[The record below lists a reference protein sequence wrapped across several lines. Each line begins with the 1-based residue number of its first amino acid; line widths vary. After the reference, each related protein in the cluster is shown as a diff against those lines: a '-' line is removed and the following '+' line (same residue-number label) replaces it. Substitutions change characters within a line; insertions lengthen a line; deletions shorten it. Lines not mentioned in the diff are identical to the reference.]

1 MLRPAWHL
9 PHSCCLTALSLYVSS
24 LVASLPVRAL
34 AQPTPVP
41 PSPAS
46 AIAIEGLGRAVAP
59 LDGPWRFHLGDDPTW
74 ASPSFDDSHW
84 EQLTAEKPW
93 GEQGHTSYTGYA
105 WYRLHLSLNPA
116 PGDQTSFA
124 LLVPHLDDVYE
135 IFWNDSSIGNSGKF
149 PPYPIWYRSTDA
161 PATYPLTPAT
171 PESGSEHENQLGGTI
186 AIRVWKA
193 PLMSDDSG
201 QSGGFEGSP
210 VIGYPESVSAYKTTL
225 DYQWLRANQFS
236 FSQYLLYGIAGL
248 LALFAWLRDRQQ
260 KALLWMTG
268 FALSPLFRLV
278 LYGMRIAWPVGLSN
292 ALGPPISSIRDISLW
307 FLLLWLLHLDDNPS
321 LIRLIRRLAIV
332 SLAASISDGLL
343 SLLDASVSW
352 FWLIQIADAVLTG
365 IYFITAAVPLA
376 LVALAIKQH
385 RHLDL
390 ARRLLVIAAF
400 LWGMIQVVQRLAPQ
414 GQRFTHWTLADK
426 LRAPLFHL
434 SGNAVSVPTL
444 AGIFLL
450 VALLY
455 SVYRTSMEGRR
466 RRSLLEQEMSS
477 ARELQH
483 VLIPETFPS
492 IPGFA
497 VTSAYCPALEVGGDF
512 FQIIPLDGDFTLVIL
527 GDVSGKGLKAA
538 IAVSLIVGLVRVL
551 VENTH
556 SPAQLLTELNR
567 RLAGRLHGGF
577 ATCVALRL
585 DSHGNCVLAS
595 AGHPPPYLN
604 DREVA
609 IPGSFPLGL
618 FPTVAYPESRLPLQV
633 NDHLAL
639 YTDGLL
645 EARSK
650 SGELYGFDRT
660 RELFAALPNAARAA
674 EAAVHFG
681 QDDDITVVTL
691 VRVPMGEES
700 TDIAPAIPTSKDSQ
714 FGTT

>member
-1 MLRPAWHL
+1 MLRPAWRL
-9 PHSCCLTALSLYVSS
+9 SRLCCLPALLLYVSF
-24 LVASLPVRAL
+24 LVVSLPTPAL
-34 AQPTPVP
+34 GQTSVVP
-41 PSPAS
+41 STSAS
-46 AIAIEGLGRAVAP
+46 AIAIEGLGRAIAP
-59 LDGPWRFHLGDDPTW
+59 LDGPWHFHLGDDPNW
-74 ASPSFDDSHW
+74 ASPSFDDSQW

-93 GEQGHTSYTGYA
+93 GQQGHPSYTGYA
-105 WYRLHLSLNPA
+105 WYRLHLSLNSA
-116 PGDQTSFA
+116 PGDQSSFA

-135 IFWNDSSIGNSGKF
+135 IFWNGNSIGRNGKF
-149 PPYPIWYRSTDA
+149 PSYPIWYRSTNA
-161 PATYPLTPAT
+161 PVLYSLGPGT
-171 PESGSEHENQLGGTI
+171 PESGTEHKSQLSGTL

-193 PLMSDDSG
+193 PLTSEDSG

-210 VIGYPESVSAYKTTL
+210 VVGYPESLAAYKTSL
-225 DYQWLRANQFS
+225 DYQWLRSNQFS
-236 FSQYLLYGIAGL
+236 FAEFLLYGITGL
-248 LALFAWLRDRQQ
+248 LCLLSWLRDRQQ
-260 KALLWMTG
+260 RTLLWMTG
-268 FALSPLFRLV
+268 FALSPLIRV
-278 LYGMRIAWPVGLSN
+278 ILYGMRIPWTVGLSN
-292 ALGPPISSIRDISLW
+292 ALGPPVSSIRDISLW
-307 FLLLWLLHLDDNPS
+307 FLLIWLLHLDDNPS
-321 LIRLIRRLAIV
+321 LIRLVRRFAVV
-332 SLAASISDGLL
+332 SLAASTSDGLL

-352 FWLIQIADAVLTG
+352 YWLVQIADAVLTG

-400 LWGMIQVVQRLAPQ
+400 LWGMIQVVQGLAPQ
-414 GQRFTHWTLADK
+414 GQRFTHWTLAEK

-434 SGNAVSVPTL
+434 YGNAVSVPTL

-450 VALLY
+450 IALLY
-455 SVYRTSMEGRR
+455 AVYRTSMEDRR
-466 RRSLLEQEMSS
+466 RRSLLEHEMSS
-477 ARELQH
+477 ARELQQ

-497 VTSAYCPALEVGGDF
+497 ITSAYCPALEVGGDF
-512 FQIIPLDGDFTLVIL
+512 FQIIPLDDDFTLVIL

-551 VENTH
+551 VENTQ

-567 RLAGRLHGGF
+567 RLSGRLHGGF
-577 ATCVALRL
+577 ATCVALRI
-585 DSHGNCVLAS
+585 DPHGNCALAS

-604 DREVA
+604 DRELA

-618 FPTVAYPESRLPLQV
+618 FPAVAYEETHLRVRV

-650 SGELYGFDRT
+650 TGELYGFERIC
-660 RELFAALPNAARAA
+660 ELFATLPNAARAA

-681 QDDDITVVTL
+681 QDDDISVVTL

-700 TDIAPAIPTSKDSQ
+700 TDIAPAIPKV
-714 FGTT
+714 

>member
-1 MLRPAWHL
+1 MLRPAWRL
-9 PHSCCLTALSLYVSS
+9 PHSCCLPALLLYVSS
-24 LVASLPVRAL
+24 LVVALPAPALGQLSAVPSTSASG
-34 AQPTPVP
+34 
-41 PSPAS
+41 
-46 AIAIEGLGRAVAP
+46 IAIEGLGRAIAP
-59 LDGPWRFHLGDDPTW
+59 LDGPWHFHLGDDPNW
-74 ASPSFDDSHW
+74 ASPTFDDSQW
-84 EQLTAEKPW
+84 EQLTAEQPW
-93 GEQGHTSYTGYA
+93 GKQGHPSYTGYV

-116 PGDQTSFA
+116 PGDQSSFA
-124 LLVPHLDDVYE
+124 ILVPHLDDVYE
-135 IFWNDSSIGNSGKF
+135 IFWNGSSIGRSGKF
-149 PPYPIWYRSTDA
+149 PPYPIWYRSSNA
-161 PATYPLTPAT
+161 PATYPLSPAI
-171 PESGSEHENQLGGTI
+171 PRSAPEHERQLSGTL

-193 PLMSDDSG
+193 PLTSEDSG

-210 VIGYPESVSAYKTTL
+210 VIGYPESVAAYKTTL

-236 FSQYLLYGIAGL
+236 FGQYLLYGIAGL
-248 LALFAWLRDRQQ
+248 LALFAWLRDRQRN
-260 KALLWMTG
+260 ALLWMTG
-268 FALSPLFRLV
+268 FALSPLLRLV

-292 ALGPPISSIRDISLW
+292 ALGPPLSSIRDICLW

-321 LIRLIRRLAIV
+321 VIRLIRRFAIV

-352 FWLIQIADAVLTG
+352 YWLVQIADAVLTG

-376 LVALAIKQH
+376 LVALAIKQR

-390 ARRLLVIAAF
+390 APRLLVIAAF
-400 LWGMIQVVQRLAPQ
+400 LWGMIQVVQGLAPQ

-426 LRAPLFHL
+426 LPAPLFHL
-434 SGNAVSVPTL
+434 DGNAVSAPTL

-455 SVYRTSMEGRR
+455 SVYRTSMEDHR

-551 VENTH
+551 VESTD
-556 SPAQLLTELNR
+556 SPAQLLTELNQ
-567 RLAGRLHGGF
+567 RLSGRLQGGF

-585 DSHGNCVLAS
+585 DPNGNCVLSS

-604 DREVA
+604 DRDVVVH
-609 IPGSFPLGL
+609 GSFPLGL
-618 FPTVAYPESRLPLQV
+618 FSSVAYEESSLHLQV

-650 SGELYGFDRT
+650 TGELYGFDRT
-660 RELFAALPNAARAA
+660 RELFAALPSATHAA

-681 QDDDITVVTL
+681 QDDDITIVTL
-691 VRVPMGEES
+691 VRIRMGKES
-700 TDIAPAIPTSKDSQ
+700 ADI
-714 FGTT
+714 TTGNRNQ

>member
-1 MLRPAWHL
+1 M
-9 PHSCCLTALSLYVSS
+9 
-24 LVASLPVRAL
+24 
-34 AQPTPVP
+34 P
-41 PSPAS
+41 PSSAS
-46 AIAIEGLGRAVAP
+46 ALAIEGLGRAVAP
-59 LDGPWRFHLGDDPTW
+59 LEGPWQFHLGDDPNW
-74 ASPSFDDSHW
+74 ASPTFDDSHW
-84 EQLTAEKPW
+84 ERLTAEKPW
-93 GEQGHTSYTGYA
+93 GEQGHPSYTGYA
-105 WYRLHLSLNPA
+105 WYRLHLSLNSV
-116 PGDQTSFA
+116 PGDQTNFA

-135 IFWNDSSIGNSGKF
+135 IFWNGNSIGRSGKF

-161 PATYPLTPAT
+161 PVLYPLNPGT
-171 PESGSEHENQLGGTI
+171 PESRPEHERQLSGTL

-193 PLMSDDSG
+193 PLTSEDSG

-210 VIGYPESVSAYKTTL
+210 VIGYPESVAAYKTTL

-236 FSQYLLYGIAGL
+236 FGQYLLYGIAGL
-248 LALFAWLRDRQQ
+248 LALFSWLRDREQ

-268 FALSPLFRLV
+268 FALTPLLRLV

-321 LIRLIRRLAIV
+321 LIRLIRRFAIV
-332 SLAASISDGLL
+332 SLAASTSDGLL

-352 FWLIQIADAVLTG
+352 YWLIQITDAILTA

-400 LWGMIQVVQRLAPQ
+400 LWGMIQVVQGLAPQ

-426 LRAPLFHL
+426 LHAPLFHL
-434 SGNAVSVPTL
+434 YGNAVSAPTL

-455 SVYRTSMEGRR
+455 AVYRTSMDDRR

-497 VTSAYCPALEVGGDF
+497 VTSAYRPALEVGGDF
-512 FQIIPLDGDFTLVIL
+512 FQIIPLDDDFTLVIL

-567 RLAGRLHGGF
+567 RLSGRLHGGF

-585 DSHGNCVLAS
+585 DPHGNCVLAS

-604 DREVA
+604 DQEVV
-609 IPGSFPLGL
+609 IHGSFPLGL
-618 FPTVAYPESRLPLQV
+618 FPTIAYEESYLHLQV

-650 SGELYGFDRT
+650 TGELYGFDRT

-681 QDDDITVVTL
+681 QDDDITIVTL
-691 VRVPMGEES
+691 VRVPAGNAS
-700 TDIAPAIPTSKDSQ
+700 TDLTAADRNL
-714 FGTT
+714 